1 MHAARESR
9 KGARL
14 RLSTQEG
21 KTEICLWFFY
31 WHMLMWNLCYMH
43 ICAQLRLCLEI
54 YVIMLHLLYHF
65 YFFNCFGTFLCR
77 GCVFLITLAL
87 LFLVSKTLEGEA
99 CERIRNPDHTE
110 KSKKEHLHLAKNWS
124 FSVLIDFTTF
134 ACVCKKCLLL
144 CACFF
149 LLQERPREAD
159 VQTIQRKVR
168 KMCQSDI
175 PDIWCQIFVHLFFSF
190 FFTASML
197 GDKCRIV
204 TI

>member
-43 ICAQLRLCLEI
+43 ICAQLRLCVWNYMLSCYIFYTTSIFLIALE
-54 YVIMLHLLYHF
+54 LF
-65 YFFNCFGTFLCR
+65 
-77 GCVFLITLAL
+77 CVEVVCFLITLAL

-124 FSVLIDFTTF
+124 FSVLTDFTTF
-134 ACVCKKCLLL
+134 ACMCKKMLAFMCV
-144 CACFF
+144 F
-149 LLQERPREAD
+149 LSTTGEAKRSRCSDDPKKGKKD
-159 VQTIQRKVR
+159 VSEWHT
-168 KMCQSDI
+168 
-175 PDIWCQIFVHLFFSF
+175 WHLMSNICTPFFFSF
-190 FFTASML
+190 FYSFYV
-197 GDKCRIV
+197 RR
-204 TI
+204 

>member
-31 WHMLMWNLCYMH
+31 WHMLMWNLCCMH
-43 ICAQLRLCLEI
+43 ICAQLRLCVWN
-54 YVIMLHLLYHF
+54 YMLSCYIF
-65 YFFNCFGTFLCR
+65 YTTSIFFNCFGTFLCR

-110 KSKKEHLHLAKNWS
+110 KSKKEHLNLAKNWS
-124 FSVLIDFTTF
+124 FSVLTDFTTF
-134 ACVCKKCLLL
+134 ACVCKKKCLLL

-149 LLQERPREAD
+149 LLKERPREAD

-168 KMCQSDI
+168 KMWCDL
-175 PDIWCQIFVHLFFSF
+175 PDIWCQIFVHLFSF
-190 FFTASML
+190 FFFYSFYV
-197 GDKCRIV
+197 RR
-204 TI
+204 